1 MLSKMIKTNK
11 EELLIGLIGDTHIH
25 SRIEDIPQNVIDDF
39 KQNRID
45 FLFHVGDFTSYR
57 IYEKL
62 QDIFGKVR
70 VIGIVGNMDD
80 SKISKELP
88 KKIELDLYGHK
99 IFITHGEGGPENIIE
114 RLNRRFDLSKYDIII
129 FGHAHRPFN
138 EKWRDGKLYISP
150 GTPTDR
156 RFTNINSYGYLKI
169 SKEKLEPRIIYL

>member
-1 MLSKMIKTNK
+1 MIKTNK